1 MNAVP
6 SAVREAARRAFD
18 ARPQDALVADLIF
31 DSLLD
36 GDRRAAAN
44 PAVRKL
50 RFGRSGGGADLVVT
64 ENGATVNVVVQVL
77 PPQRALAEVR
87 SKAPTFTVGTDTAGR
102 TAFDVLPGLFSLV
115 LRPLRSPRPEAL
127 QTAWVRL

>member
-6 SAVREAARRAFD
+6 SAVRDAARRAFD
-18 ARPQDALVADLIF
+18 ARPLDAHVADLVF

-36 GDRRAAAN
+36 GDRRAAAD

-50 RFGRSGGGADLVVT
+50 RFGHAGGGADLLVT
-64 ENGATVNVVVQVL
+64 EQGSMLHVVLQVL
-77 PPQRALAEVR
+77 PPQRALAEIR
-87 SKAPTFTVGTDTAGR
+87 SRAPTSTVGTDAAGR
-102 TAFDVLPGLFSLV
+102 AEFDVLPGLFSLV

>member
-6 SAVREAARRAFD
+6 SAVRDAARRAFD
-18 ARPQDALVADLIF
+18 ARPVDAHVADLVF

-36 GDRRAAAN
+36 GDRRAAAD
-44 PAVRKL
+44 PGVRKL
-50 RFGRSGGGADLVVT
+50 RFGHPGGGADLVVT
-64 ENGATVNVVVQVL
+64 EDGPMVHVVVQVL
-77 PPQRALAEVR
+77 PPQRAMTEVR

-102 TAFDVLPGLFSLV
+102 AEFTVLPGLFSLL